1 MLTILLLLLIGI
13 LSATFGSVVGLG
25 GGIITVPA
33 LMYLGPSLLNR
44 AYTATEAVGTSLT
57 VLIITALSS
66 TLVFRK
72 QKKIDYKGGWL
83 YFAASG
89 PASMVGAALTGVL
102 NPDRFQL
109 IFGFFMLTM
118 AGLLIAR
125 DYIKPL
131 DIHWSIKRSFTDAQN
146 HTYTYGYSVAA
157 ALILGFFVGLVS
169 GLFGIGGGS
178 LFVPVMVILFGYP
191 AHIATATSMFVIF
204 FSSILGSSVH
214 MFNGDVDWL
223 SVAALAPGAWLGGK
237 LGAWIAG
244 KMSGKGLLWIL
255 RISMLGVAAKTIAE
269 GLNWA

>member
-1 MLTILLLLLIGI
+1 MTIVILLLIG
-13 LSATFGSVVGLG
+13 LVSATFGSIVGLG

-33 LMYLGPSLLNR
+33 LMYLGPVLMGREYS
-44 AYTATEAVGTSLT
+44 ATEAVGTSLT

-66 TLVFRK
+66 SLTYMK

-89 PASMVGAALTGVL
+89 PASMLGAALTGVL

-109 IFGFFMLTM
+109 IFGFFMLAM

-125 DYIKPL
+125 DYIKPFQI
-131 DIHWSIKRSFTDAQN
+131 DWSIKRSFTDAQGQ
-146 HTYTYGYSVAA
+146 TYHYGYTILS
-157 ALILGFFVGLVS
+157 ALLLGFLVGLVS

-204 FSSILGSSVH
+204 FSAILGSSVH
-214 MFNGDVDWL
+214 MWNGDVDWM
-223 SVAALAPGAWLGGK
+223 SVAALAPGAWIGGK
-237 LGAWIAG
+237 AGAWIAG
-244 KMSGKGLLWIL
+244 KLSGKGLLWLL
-255 RISMLGVAAKTIAE
+255 RITMFGVAVKTIAE
-269 GLNWA
+269 GWT